1 MSIPKENSA
10 PVAKSASAKKM
21 LMGDLMQ
28 TVGILPILILIVA
41 VFGFIA
47 PNFFTESNL
56 LNITRQASIN
66 IVLAAGMTFIILTGG
81 IDLSVG
87 SILGTTAVAAMVVS
101 LIPEFALLSIPAA
114 LMLGLLLGLFNGAL
128 VAFAGLPPFIVTLGT
143 YTALRG
149 AAYLLADGTTVI
161 NSDISFEWIG
171 NDYLGPVPWL
181 VVIAL
186 AVIAMCWFIL
196 RRTTL
201 GVHIYAV
208 GGNMQAA
215 RLTGI
220 KVWLVLLFV
229 YGMSGLLS
237 GLGGVMSASRLYS
250 ANGNL
255 GVGYEL
261 DAIAAVILGG
271 TSFVGGIGTITGT
284 LVGAL
289 IIATLNNGM
298 TLMGG
303 LLLLATG
310 DQRGGDHHCGADRQI
325 PYPTSSKCITT
336 TSYLRG
342 KANAFKTDSHRAVCW
357 RAAGRLPFCVGQ
369 RAESDWRD
377 GGRPCQPV
385 LCTDHQRGG
394 AGGPQTGGG

>member
-1 MSIPKENSA
+1 MTTPSTSPA
-10 PVAKSASAKKM
+10 PKSASVKKM
-21 LMGDLMQ
+21 LMGDIMQ

-41 VFGFIA
+41 VFGFIT

-81 IDLSVG
+81 IDLSV
-87 SILGTTAVAAMVVS
+87 AAMVVS
-101 LIPEFALLSIPAA
+101 LSPELSMLSMPAA
-114 LMLGLLLGLFNGAL
+114 LMLGLVLGLFNGAL

-161 NSDISFEWIG
+161 NSNINFEWIG
-171 NDYLGPVPWL
+171 NAYLGPVPWL

-186 AVIAMCWFIL
+186 MVVAICWFIL

-237 GLGGVMSASRLYS
+237 GLGGLMSASRLYS

-255 GVGYEL
+255 GMGYEL

-298 TLMGG
+298 TLMGVSYFWQLVIKG
-303 LLLLATG
+303 AVIIIAVLIDKYRT
-310 DQRGGDHHCGADRQI
+310 RHHQSA
-325 PYPTSSKCITT
+325 
-336 TSYLRG
+336 
-342 KANAFKTDSHRAVCW
+342 
-357 RAAGRLPFCVGQ
+357 
-369 RAESDWRD
+369 
-377 GGRPCQPV
+377 
-385 LCTDHQRGG
+385 
-394 AGGPQTGGG
+394 